1 MSRVNNFTDIPHT
14 YSTNLPV
21 GPGTINSLGVKTC
34 KQIININTAY
44 RDNYTTTSA
53 TNYIVK
59 LPQPIRNVISMKLFD
74 YHLPQDNYSISNY
87 YINNNFNII
96 RDVGGI
102 STEFPILIP
111 DGMYT
116 FSNIN
121 DLKNEI
127 QDSINSASYTDIS
140 DIKVDIDELTLRTTI
155 YSNTSIPFKLDFSF
169 ETSRRNIINIGNQC
183 ASVKIPNIV
192 INNQLTLGWL
202 LGFRGDYINP
212 ISAVKNN
219 KAQYPST
226 RTSNHYFSCMNVH
239 NENLGDINFSYMKP
253 GVSSYTSEGLLNI
266 DGQRFMLLDV
276 NDFQNN
282 NNTVYMSPFKDQSLL
297 TCNIIAKL
305 TDDKQ
310 YSLSWPPRV
319 YFGPTNIEKLAI
331 TIYDSFGRIYNNNY
345 GDYSIELLVEW
356 IYDGK

>member
-1 MSRVNNFTDIPHT
+1 MSRVNNFTEIPHT

-21 GPGTINSLGVKTC
+21 GPGSVNSLGVKTC
-34 KQIININTAY
+34 KQIINLNSAY

-74 YHLPQDNYSISNY
+74 YHLPQDNYSISNH

-96 RDVGGI
+96 RDVSGV

-116 FSNIN
+116 FSNII
-121 DLKNEI
+121 DLKNRI
-127 QDSINSASYTDIS
+127 QGSINNITDIS
-140 DIKVDIDELTLRTTI
+140 DITIEIDDLTLKTTI
-155 YSNTSIPFKLDFSF
+155 SSSTSTSFKLDFSF
-169 ETSRRNIINIGNQC
+169 ETSRKNIIDIGKQC
-183 ASVKIPNIV
+183 TSVKIPNVV

-212 ISAVKNN
+212 IHAVKNN

-226 RTSNHYFSCMNVH
+226 RTSNHYFSCMHVHTENVR
-239 NENLGDINFSYMKP
+239 DISFSYMEP
-253 GVSSYTSEGLLNI
+253 GIYSYTSEGLL
-266 DGQRFMLLDV
+266 DLGGERFMLLDI

-282 NNTVYMSPFKDQSLL
+282 SNTVYLSPFKDQSFL
-297 TCNIIAKL
+297 TSNIIGKL

-331 TIYDSFGRIYNNNY
+331 TIYDAFGRIYNNNH
-345 GDYSIELLVEW
+345 GDYCIELLVEW